1 VPVTTLVAVTLLPVL
16 WMCGPPG
23 VGKSTVA
30 WELFTRL
37 PGTGYIDIDQ
47 LGMCYGASSNGEWFP
62 EPPSDPGRYRLKD
75 RNLSAVVPNFHAAGA
90 RGLIVSGILD
100 PVRGLDA
107 GLFPQAALTLCR
119 LRCEPD
125 ELRRRLAARGRMTDR
140 VDEVMD
146 YAAAMDRLDLPGVCL
161 DTTGRDVAGVLE
173 LVRKWIPG
181 WPGRR
186 PSTPPHLGDRESATS
201 GRILWL
207 CGPAA
212 VGKSTVGWHLYEQAA
227 RAGSRAAFV
236 DLDQIGFRRP
246 VPAGDPGN
254 HRLKAA
260 NLAAV
265 WRTFRARGAERLIAV
280 GPVDH
285 PDLVRHYTTAL
296 PAADITLVR
305 LHAGPDQLTERV
317 LLRGK
322 GQGPQIAGDELAGQP
337 AAVLR
342 RAADRAA
349 ADARALDD
357 AAIGD
362 LRVDTDGRPAPD
374 VAEDISRR
382 TGWPSQRCRKH

>member
-1 VPVTTLVAVTLLPVL
+1 VQVTTLVAVTRLPVL

-37 PGTGYIDIDQ
+37 PGAGYIDIDQ
-47 LGMCYGASSNGEWFP
+47 LGMFYGAATDGAWFP

-75 RNLSAVVPNFHAAGA
+75 RNLSAVVSNFHLAGA
-90 RGLIVSGILD
+90 RCLIVSGILD

-107 GLFPQAALTLCR
+107 GLFAHAALTLCR

-125 ELRRRLAARGRMTDR
+125 ELRRRLAGRGRMTDR

-161 DTTGRDVAGVLE
+161 DTTGRDVAGVLD
-173 LVRKWIPG
+173 LVRRRIPG

-186 PSTPPHLGDRESATS
+186 PATPPPHPGGRVSAGP

-207 CGPAA
+207 CGPTA
-212 VGKSTVGWHLYEQAA
+212 VGKSAVGWHLYEQAA

-265 WRTFRARGAERLIAV
+265 WQAFRARGAERLVVV
-280 GPVDH
+280 GPVDR
-285 PDLVRHYTTAL
+285 PDLVRHYRAAL

-305 LHAGPDQLTERV
+305 LHAGPGHLAERV
-317 LLRGK
+317 LLRGR
-322 GQGPQIAGDELAGQP
+322 GQGPLVAGDELAGQP
-337 AAVLR
+337 PAVLR

-349 ADARALDD
+349 ADAKALDD
-357 AAIGD
+357 SAIGD
-362 LRVDTDGRPAPD
+362 LRIDTDGRPVRDIA
-374 VAEDISRR
+374 AEILLRL
-382 TGWPSQRCRKH
+382 GWA